1 MMYFAVRRIPGP
13 GWSPEVPLRSQPLWH
28 EHAAFM
34 EALAAEEFVV
44 LGGLVGDGNDALLVI
59 NAPREAAVRSRLA
72 LDPWSRSETLLIKS
86 VEPWTVLLDSRRSAR
101 PPA

>member
-13 GWSPEVPLRSQPLWH
+13 GWSSGVPLRSQPLWP

-34 EALAAEEFVV
+34 DALAAEQFVV
-44 LGGLVGDGNDALLVI
+44 LGGLIGAGNDALLVI
-59 NAPREAAVRSRLA
+59 NAPSDAAVRSRLA

-86 VEPWTVLLDSRRSAR
+86 IEPWTVLLDSRRPAQPSA
-101 PPA
+101 